1 MSSAIALTLLHNI
14 EQADSASKLADAV
27 QLLADAAMPETVPHL
42 IKALGYNNPGAA
54 LAAIDGLVKIGQPAV
69 EPLLNLLDDYNYGAR
84 AWAIRALSLIGDPRA
99 LPVLQEAALNDFA
112 LSVRRAAARGLGF
125 IDWPSLSASQNDIQE
140 TIQVLLQV
148 LQDPEW
154 VVRFAATTALHNLAT
169 LQHNPGLL
177 EQLQT
182 LVHNDPSLTVRARAQ
197 WAIQSIA
204 ALEP

>member
-1 MSSAIALTLLHNI
+1 MSSAFALTLLHNI

-27 QLLADAAMPETVPHL
+27 QQLADAAIPETVPHL

-54 LAAIDGLVKIGQPAV
+54 LAAIEGLVKIGPPAV

-84 AWAIRALSLIGDPRA
+84 AWAIRALSLMGDARA
-99 LPVLQEAALNDFA
+99 LGVLQEAALNDFA

-125 IDWPSLSASQNDIQE
+125 IHWPDLSSAQNDIQK
-140 TIQVLLQV
+140 TIDVLLQV

-169 LQHNPGLL
+169 LQPNAEIL
-177 EQLQT
+177 EKLHTLTQT
-182 LVHNDPSLTVRARAQ
+182 DPSLAVRARAQ

-204 ALEP
+204 SPQP